1 MISTGGKANKGKEN
15 DSSVGNQQQT
25 SVGKQAL
32 IAQVKETTETKAH
45 SSQLSHENNRYG
57 ESSST
62 IVKSSD
68 IFSEHNVKPYNDEEN
83 EEDLRVNAANLPFY
97 LKNQKVTANNYED
110 VEAFQRR
117 LDTLIVNFRGET
129 MAEFMRTK
137 K

>member
-1 MISTGGKANKGKEN
+1 M
-15 DSSVGNQQQT
+15 
-25 SVGKQAL
+25 
-32 IAQVKETTETKAH
+32 
-45 SSQLSHENNRYG
+45 SHENNRYG

-97 LKNQKVTANNYED
+97 LKNQKVTANNDED